1 MFSIPVCRKRVR
13 RAPASVPGKGK
24 INSLVN
30 GVNHKKG
37 GYSVQTPAR
46 GNALNFE
53 LVAYKDTK
61 VNGMVNTVDHK
72 KRGCS

>member
-1 MFSIPVCRKRVR
+1 M
-13 RAPASVPGKGK
+13 
-24 INSLVN
+24 LTT
-30 GVNHKKG
+30 KKG